1 MLLKFL
7 FIFQLSREKTSLQQN
22 IDALQNTSS
31 DTSSEVHRLS
41 AELQQKQKTYEE
53 LVDKSN
59 SIQLNLEKKLH
70 ETTQNLAART
80 IQLEGVKNEMET
92 LTMLKI
98 DRENELTLE
107 LSRMEEATAKEK
119 GDLVSENN
127 SLTVA
132 YREEKVRLLK
142 EIDEKLKD
150 SDALRSDLN
159 QSIQN
164 LEMTVDELKKKVE
177 ISKNDVRAKEEEFDS
192 KIKVM
197 QSVEMDLKKQIEE
210 SNRNESELRNNFNE
224 ATKAGVESVEQLT
237 KQLNDKSLNS
247 KELECQLEK
256 LQITYNKVT
265 VEHDEI
271 KVHLL
276 AVENEKEE
284 LAKSNM
290 GEKESFLEIKSKLE
304 QQLAEAMSK
313 FQSTEDEQVDLVNRN
328 VELVQQ
334 IDKLTKD
341 ILESKISKSETN
353 DQFTKVSSE
362 FEAFKL
368 SAETIEKDNNAK
380 LAEYIQKENERSENA
395 KLLES
400 QNVQLKL
407 VIGEKEQEIVTILS
421 ALCEAKHDYETLKSE
436 ASILKESSQAQI
448 NSLQCEG
455 AEHIKTIGLLEDK
468 IDQLT
473 SSVNLSDDLKNELN
487 HKSEE
492 IKSKETN
499 ITELSIA
506 VNVLKEQITVKDNDL
521 KRLVDEKEMEG
532 KRSIDVIV
540 SKDEEIKSMHLQSE
554 TMKKSLEDK
563 IAEFND
569 LSIEKSLLETAKNSL
584 VQEVSRLSNQIKEY
598 TDNFVDRTELN
609 NLKEE
614 FSIYEET
621 KENEIANL
629 TKQLH
634 AIEELIKNQSA
645 GVDQLEILER
655 KQKEILYEKTAS
667 ERREAQLVVENKQLA
682 GKLLQMKV

>member
-7 FIFQLSREKTSLQQN
+7 FIFQLSLEKTSLQQN

-59 SIQLNLEKKLH
+59 SIQLKLEKKLH

-80 IQLEGVKNEMET
+80 TQLEGVKNEMET
-92 LTMLKI
+92 LTMQKI

-127 SLTVA
+127 TLTVV
-132 YREEKVRLLK
+132 YQEEKARLLK

-164 LEMTVDELKKKVE
+164 LEMTVDELKKEVE

-192 KIKVM
+192 KINVM

-210 SNRNESELRNNFNE
+210 SNRNESELRNNFNG
-224 ATKAGVESVEQLT
+224 ATKACVESVEQLT
-237 KQLNDKSLNS
+237 KQLNDESLNS

-265 VEHDEI
+265 VEHDEM

-276 AVENEKEE
+276 TVENEKEE

-290 GEKESFLEIKSKLE
+290 VEKESFLEINSKLE
-304 QQLAEAMSK
+304 QQLAKAMSK

-341 ILESKISKSETN
+341 ILESYNSKSETN
-353 DQFTKVSSE
+353 DQLTKVSSE

-368 SAETIEKDNNAK
+368 SAETIEKDINAK

-395 KLLES
+395 ELLES
-400 QNVQLKL
+400 QNIQLKL
-407 VIGEKEQEIVTILS
+407 AIGENEKEIVTISS
-421 ALCEAKHDYETLKSE
+421 ALCEVKHEYETLKSE
-436 ASILKESSQAQI
+436 ASVLKESSHAQI

-455 AEHIKTIGLLEDK
+455 AEHIKTIRLLEDK

-499 ITELSIA
+499 IAELSIT
-506 VNVLKEQITVKDNDL
+506 VNVLKEQITVQDNDL

-532 KRSIDVIV
+532 KRSMDAIV

-563 IAEFND
+563 IAESTG
-569 LSIEKSLLETAKNSL
+569 LSKEKSLLEIAKNSL
-584 VQEVSRLSNQIKEY
+584 VEEVSRLSNQIKEY
-598 TDNFVDRTELN
+598 TDNFVNRTELN

-629 TKQLH
+629 AKQLQE
-634 AIEELIKNQSA
+634 IEERIKNQSA
-645 GVDQLEILER
+645 GVDKLEILER